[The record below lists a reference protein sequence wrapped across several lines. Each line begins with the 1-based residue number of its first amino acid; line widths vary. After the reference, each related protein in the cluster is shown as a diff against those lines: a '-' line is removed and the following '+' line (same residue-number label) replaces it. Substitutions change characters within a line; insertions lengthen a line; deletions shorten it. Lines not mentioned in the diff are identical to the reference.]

1 VSTSADRFGRR
12 DRRRGGRQDG
22 RRRGHRRGGSLV
34 TVLVALLV
42 IVPIVEIAVLVAVG
56 RAIGGWQTLALLLVE
71 SALGAWLVRRE
82 GARAWTALVGAL
94 RTGRMPS
101 RELTDAALVLVGGTL
116 LLTPGF
122 VTDVVGFAFVLPVTR
137 PLARGLLVHLVERRL
152 LAGLGPLR
160 PTTGYGR
167 GYRGDDP
174 HTVRGTVLDREPPP
188 DGTGQDSTGR
198 TG

>member
-1 VSTSADRFGRR
+1 
-12 DRRRGGRQDG
+12 
-22 RRRGHRRGGSLV
+22 
-34 TVLVALLV
+34 VLVVLLV
-42 IVPIVEIAVLVAVG
+42 VVPILEISVLVAVG

-82 GARAWTALVGAL
+82 GSRAWAALVLAL

-122 VTDVVGFAFVLPVTR
+122 VTDVVGFAFVLPITR

-152 LAGLGPLR
+152 LAGLGGPLGPFGPAGSR
-160 PTTGYGR
+160 P
-167 GYRGDDP
+167 
-174 HTVRGTVLDREPPP
+174 TVRGTVVDPPGGSPGRGPDDR
-188 DGTGQDSTGR
+188 DR
-198 TG
+198 R

>member
-1 VSTSADRFGRR
+1 MRR
-12 DRRRGGRQDG
+12 AIRPSRRPGGR
-22 RRRGHRRGGSLV
+22 LL
-34 TVLVALLV
+34 TVLVVLLV
-42 IVPIVEIAVLVAVG
+42 VVPIVEISVLVAVG

-82 GARAWTALVGAL
+82 GSRAWAALVSAL

-152 LAGLGPLR
+152 LAGFGLP
-160 PTTGYGR
+160 P
-167 GYRGDDP
+167 YRRM
-174 HTVRGTVLDREPPP
+174 HDR
-188 DGTGQDSTGR
+188 TGR
-198 TG
+198 AG